1 MKQIV
6 LLLLCIGIFCMMGTV
21 SAEENTTKAPEILII
36 SSSPNELA
44 LINKVAEDPSIKD
57 KINIRGEPGRTDSN
71 LTYEVKGDIIIFGTR
86 SGLSAPVWEALK
98 DKVETAKN
106 NGSYVMICVD
116 PSSRQD
122 YAPILHLQ
130 NVDTNDTRY
139 IETLKYLNYTCYE
152 NLKRLTLFLAV
163 SFCNYTAAI
172 EPPIQRPLWGI
183 YHPEA
188 PEIFSNLTSYLQWY
202 KNTGKYN
209 ETSPTVG
216 IITTEY
222 TDMARDGPLLD
233 AIIRSFEAK
242 KANVIAATYT
252 YRDPKSLEYFLLDG
266 KPIIDVAIVISRGG
280 LLNSRN
286 WTQGIE
292 DLKKL
297 NVTVING
304 IRLFSPNMTV
314 QDWENNIQ
322 GVPSSELYQLAFAE
336 MDGII
341 EPIVISAKE
350 TDPQTGII
358 YNKPIEYQ
366 IEWLVDRA
374 LSWAELKKT
383 PNNLKKIIITYYSEG
398 GGKANIGADIDYYL
412 NAPASLKRL
421 LEAMKE
427 RGYYLGKE
435 LLPSED
441 KLAKLM
447 AEIGSN
453 IGTWAPGELEKRVKE
468 GQVILI
474 SEEEYL
480 RWFNELP
487 EDKKKEV
494 IDAWGPPPGQ
504 IMVYTNG
511 TGKYIVIPILEFGNI
526 LLAPEPVWGWL
537 QDNNTLYN
545 TGKLPPT
552 HQLLAFYWWIN
563 KVYNASAILS
573 IFSLVELMPGKQAGL
588 SAEDWGAILLQ
599 DTPIIHVLPMDA
611 PAIFDKRRANML
623 IINFMTPVLL
633 PAGLYGNLTSLYD
646 NIRSYRE
653 TTDPTLKE
661 AYKEEIINQTRGL
674 GLEYYP
680 ETSFEEFIDEVTAYL
695 EDIKVS
701 YMPYGSHT
709 LGVVPEGDQLI
720 QLLQA
725 MLPDKINK
733 ETSRR
738 LLEEMIFNNLTAE
751 EAQFKILGNTTLE
764 ITEYLEL
771 AIDYKQRILESKNEI
786 TSILNALEGA
796 YMTPGPRG
804 DPIKNPEALPTGRN
818 PYPFDPRTIPTKV
831 AWETGKKLV
840 DKFLEEY
847 LEEHGEYPTKVA
859 YVLWSCETMRHQGV
873 MESEILY
880 LLGVKPVWDT
890 KGRVKDV
897 ELITDLGRPRID
909 VTIITSGLYRD
920 LHMDLINLLDKAI
933 KLAAAA
939 NDTNNYVKVNSE
951 RIYKKLKTEGYNGS
965 EARKLSLLRI
975 FSEEPGAYSP
985 GLQEAIPASNTWE
998 ERMQLAEFYIE
1009 RMSAAYSTDT
1019 WGVKIPSVFEEN
1031 LREIKVSMFSRSSNL
1046 YGALEHPMV
1055 AAYLGGLSLAI
1066 EKVSGTQP
1074 SMYISNLRGEAKIE
1088 TFTQFLNRDILSRY
1102 FNPTWIKGMMENG
1115 YDGARYMDSFIENLW
1130 MWQVT
1135 NPRLVKGS
1143 TWDQVTNIYIMDTY
1157 NLGLSDFFNNA
1168 NPYARTSIIAR
1179 LLETARKGYWN
1190 PKSDTITYLANEYIN
1205 MVNQYGVACCHHTC
1219 GNIVFNQW
1227 LVSVSS
1233 LNSAALQKFAGV
1245 IAAATGA
1252 EITVPGTGSPGQPG
1266 MPGQSGVG
1274 SSGVGP
1280 GYTGSQGRAGS
1291 SGGAS
1296 GSSPGTAAGANQGP
1310 GSGFAGKTGKVF
1322 EVAASP
1328 SGGSGSQ
1335 MPFYALAGIIAIV
1348 ALIGTGYFLGGHGK
1362 L

>member
-1 MKQIV
+1 MKKQII
-6 LLLLCIGIFCMMGTV
+6 LLLLPIIIFCMIGTS
-21 SAEENTTKAPEILII
+21 SAENTTTQNTPEILII
-36 SSSPNELA
+36 SSSPNEVA
-44 LINKVAEDPSIKD
+44 LINKVAEDPSIKNQI
-57 KINIRGEPGRTDSN
+57 KLRGEPGRTDTN
-71 LTYEVKGDIIIFGTR
+71 LTYEVKGDLIIFGTR
-86 SGLSAPVWEALK
+86 SGLSAPVWETLK
-98 DKVETAKN
+98 DKVKAAKN
-106 NGSYVMICVD
+106 NGSYVMICVE
-116 PSSRQD
+116 PSARQN
-122 YAPILHLQ
+122 YAPILELQ
-130 NVDTNDTRY
+130 NIDTNDTRY
-139 IETLKYLNYTCYE
+139 IQTLKYLNYTSYE
-152 NLKRLTLFLAV
+152 NLKRLTIFLAV
-163 SFCNYTAAI
+163 SFFNYTATI
-172 EPPIQRPLWGI
+172 EPPIERPLWGI
-183 YHPEA
+183 YHPDA
-188 PEIFSNLTSYLQWY
+188 PEIFNNLTSYLQWY
-202 KNTGKYN
+202 NNTGKYN
-209 ETSPTVG
+209 ESSPTIG
-216 IITTEY
+216 ILTTEY

-233 AIIRSFEAK
+233 ALIRAFEAK
-242 KANVIAATYT
+242 NANVIVATYT
-252 YRDPKSLEYFLLDG
+252 YRDPKSIEYFLLNG
-266 KPIIDVAIVISRGG
+266 KPVIDAAIVISRGS
-280 LLNSRN
+280 LLNSQN
-286 WTQGIE
+286 WTQGIK
-292 DLKKL
+292 DLQKL
-297 NVTVING
+297 NVTVLNG

-314 QDWENNIQ
+314 QDWENSIQ

-358 YNKPIEYQ
+358 YNKPIPYQ
-366 IEWLVDRA
+366 IEWLVNRT
-374 LSWAELKKT
+374 LSWAKLKRL
-383 PNNLKKIIITYYSEG
+383 PNSLKKIVITYYSEG
-398 GGKANIGADIDYYL
+398 GGKANVGADIDYYL
-412 NAPASLKRL
+412 NAQASIKRL

-427 RGYYLGKE
+427 RGYYLGKKP
-435 LLPSED
+435 LPSED
-441 KLAKLM
+441 ELAKLM

-494 IDAWGPPPGQ
+494 IDAWGPPPGK
-504 IMVYTNG
+504 IMVYSNS
-511 TGKYIVIPILEFGNI
+511 TGKYIVIPMLEFGNI

-537 QDNNTLYN
+537 QDNTTLYN

-552 HQLLAFYWWIN
+552 HQILAFYWWIN
-563 KVYNASAILS
+563 KVYGADAILS
-573 IFSLVELMPGKQAGL
+573 IFSIVELMPGKQAGL
-588 SAEDWGAILLQ
+588 SAKDWGAILLQ

-633 PAGLYGNLTSLYD
+633 PTSLYGNLTTLYD
-646 NIRSYRE
+646 NIKLYRE

-661 AYKEEIINQTRGL
+661 AYKNEIINQTADL
-674 GLEYYP
+674 GLEYNP
-680 ETSFEEFIDEVTAYL
+680 KIGFEEFIDEITGYL
-695 EDIKVS
+695 EDIKAS

-725 MLPDKINK
+725 MLPEKIDK
-733 ETSRR
+733 ETSK
-738 LLEEMIFNNLTAE
+738 LLLKEVILNNLTAE
-751 EAQFKILGNTTLE
+751 EAQFKIFGNTTPE

-771 AIDYKQRILESKNEI
+771 AIDYNQRIIESKNEI

-796 YMTPGPRG
+796 YITPGPRG

-847 LEEHGEYPTKVA
+847 LEKYGEYPVKIA
-859 YVLWSCETMRHQGV
+859 YVLWACETMRHQGV

-920 LHMDLINLLDKAI
+920 LHIDLISLLDKAI
-933 KLAAAA
+933 KLAAGA
-939 NDTNNYVKVNSE
+939 NDTSNYVKINSE
-951 RIYKKLKTEGYNGS
+951 KIYEKLKAEDYNETE
-965 EARKLSLLRI
+965 AMKFSLLRI

-1019 WGVKIPSVFEEN
+1019 WGVKIPNVFEEN
-1031 LREIKVSMFSRSSNL
+1031 LREVNVSMFSRSSNL
-1046 YGALEHPMV
+1046 YGVLEHPMV

-1066 EKVSGTQP
+1066 EKVSGAQP
-1074 SMYISNLRGEAKIE
+1074 SMYISNLKGEAKIE
-1088 TFTQFLNRDILSRY
+1088 TFAQFFNRDILSRY
-1102 FNPTWIKGMMENG
+1102 SNPVWIKGMMENG

-1135 NPRLVKGS
+1135 NPSLVKES
-1143 TWDQVTNIYIMDTY
+1143 TWNQVTNIYVMDTY
-1157 NLGLSDFFNNA
+1157 NLGLKDFFNNA

-1190 PKSDTITYLANEYIN
+1190 PTPEVKTSLANEYIN
-1205 MVNQYGVACCHHTC
+1205 MVNQYGVVCCHHTC
-1219 GNIVFNQW
+1219 SNIVFNQW
-1227 LVSVSS
+1227 LVKLSS
-1233 LNSAALQKFAGV
+1233 LNSAALKKFAGV
-1245 IAAATGA
+1245 VAAATGA
-1252 EITVPGTGSPGQPG
+1252 EITIPGTPGTPSVQGQPG
-1266 MPGQSGVG
+1266 TPGAPGPS
-1274 SSGVGP
+1274 P
-1280 GYTGSQGRAGS
+1280 GYTGTTGTGSQVSGRV
-1291 SGGAS
+1291 
-1296 GSSPGTAAGANQGP
+1296 GTFGTATLGVVAAGA
-1310 GSGFAGKTGKVF
+1310 AGQQ
-1322 EVAASP
+1322 EVQVE
-1328 SGGSGSQ
+1328 GQ
-1335 MPFYALAGIIAIV
+1335 
-1348 ALIGTGYFLGGHGK
+1348 GK
-1362 L
+1362 LAKFLKFQHHRVEVQGVKCHSMHSWVS